1 LPRATLKPI
10 VARQKQH
17 PKKNHK
23 NTEVKF
29 FDYIVYFFTIAT
41 PLFELPQAY
50 AIYANRSA
58 EDVSLLTWSF
68 FLLDNLVWII
78 YAMKRRVL
86 PLLITTILY
95 LIIEAVVVVGIILY
109 A

>member
-1 LPRATLKPI
+1 MTRHKHHLKKI
-10 VARQKQH
+10 HNV
-17 PKKNHK
+17 PKK
-23 NTEVKF
+23 EF

-50 AIYANRSA
+50 AIYSSQSA

-78 YAMKRRVL
+78 YAIKRRVI
-86 PLLITTILY
+86 PLLITTMLY
-95 LIIEAVVVVGIILY
+95 LILEIIIVIGIVIY
-109 A
+109 S